1 MEVILLERVE
11 KLGQMGDIVRVKP
24 GFARNYLLPREKAL
38 RATEA
43 NKKAFETTRAQLEAD
58 NLKRRQEADAVGAK
72 LDGLT
77 VDLIRQA
84 GEAGHLYG
92 SVNARD
98 IAGAVTDA
106 GFSINRGQVALTSPI
121 KTLGLF
127 DVIVSLH
134 PEVSVSVTV
143 NVART
148 AEEAAIQAET
158 GKVMASTDEAEEA
171 EARAELEAIFEE
183 GAADAAAE
191 DEAAGGF
198 DAEEAE
204 EA

>member
-43 NKKAFETTRAQLEAD
+43 NKKAFETTRAQLEAE
-58 NLKRRQEADAVGAK
+58 NLKRRQEAAAVGAK

-98 IAGAVTDA
+98 IAGAVSDA
-106 GFSINRGQVALTSPI
+106 GFTINRGQVALTSPI

-158 GKVMASTDEAEEA
+158 GKAIASTDEAEEA

-191 DEAAGGF
+191 EEAAGGF
-198 DAEEAE
+198 DADAEA
-204 EA
+204 